1 MNLNIKGK
9 IAVITAASKELGRA
23 VAESLAKEGVN
34 LALCA
39 RNKNHIQNTAECI
52 KNEYNVDVV
61 AYECDVSSPNDINTF
76 TRFVIDH
83 FKTCHILFTN
93 AGGPPSGRLSNFTT
107 EDIRNAL
114 DLNLI
119 STVNLVNAFLP
130 YMKSQKWGRI
140 LASTSSNIR
149 QLLPQFPLS
158 NISRI
163 SVLAYIKTLAG
174 EIAPYNITANVL
186 APGIFLTEPTKEYIE
201 NIAKH
206 DSITYDA
213 ALNKIKKTIPV
224 NKIGK
229 PEDYGALAAF
239 LVSEQAEFITGE
251 SFLIDGGAYC
261 TVI

>member
-9 IAVITAASKELGRA
+9 IAVITAASKGLGRA
-23 VAESLAKEGVN
+23 VAESFAREGVN
-34 LALCA
+34 LAICA
-39 RNKNHIQNTAECI
+39 RNKDLILNTAKYI
-52 KNEYNVDVV
+52 KNEFKVDVV
-61 AYECDVSSPNDINTF
+61 AYECDVSNPNDINTF
-76 TRFVIDH
+76 AHFVIDH

-93 AGGPPSGRLSNFTT
+93 AGGPPSGRLSDFST

-114 DLNLI
+114 DLNLM
-119 STVNLVNAFLP
+119 STVNLVKTFLP

-186 APGIFLTEPTKEYIE
+186 APGLFLTEPTKEYIE

-206 DSITYDA
+206 ESITYNE
-213 ALNKIKKTIPV
+213 ALSKIKKTIPV
-224 NKIGK
+224 NKIGR

-239 LVSEQAEFITGE
+239 LASEHAEFITGE
-251 SFLIDGGAYC
+251 SFLIDGGAYYS
-261 TVI
+261 VI